1 MQVPLKITFRNM
13 ETSEA
18 LEAYIRERAEKLD
31 SICGNMVS
39 CRVVVE
45 APHKHQHKGGL
56 FHASIDI
63 TLPKETIVINREP
76 DLHKAYHDAH
86 VVVRDVFDS
95 AQRKLRDL
103 VSRQK
108 GEVKVHEEMPQGKI
122 TELFPHEDYGRILTA
137 AGDDIYFHRNSLIN
151 ADFDDLVSGAEVR
164 FVEEQGD
171 NGPQA
176 TSVRVV
182 GKPQPGTEP

>member
-1 MQVPLKITFRNM
+1 MQVPLQITFRNM
-13 ETSEA
+13 EPSEA
-18 LEAYIRERAEKLD
+18 LESYIRERAAKLD
-31 SICGNMVS
+31 SICKNMVS

-45 APHKHQHKGGL
+45 APRKHQHTGGL

-76 DLHKAYHDAH
+76 DLHKSYHDAH

-95 AQRKLRDL
+95 AQRKLRGF

-108 GEVKVHEEMPQGKI
+108 GEVKVHEGMPQGKI
-122 TELFPHEDYGRILTA
+122 TELYPYEDYGRILTA

-151 ADFDDLVSGAEVR
+151 AEFVDLTLGDEVR

-176 TSVRVV
+176 TSVRVI
-182 GKPQPGTEP
+182 GKEH

>member
-1 MQVPLKITFRNM
+1 MQVPLQITFRNM

-18 LEAYIRERAEKLD
+18 LESYIRERAEKLD
-31 SICGNMVS
+31 SMCENMVG

-45 APHKHQHKGGL
+45 APHKHQRKGGL

-76 DLHKAYHDAH
+76 DLHKSYNDAH

-95 AQRKLRDL
+95 AQRKLRDF

-108 GEVKVHEEMPQGKI
+108 GEIKVHEEMPQGKI
-122 TELFPHEDYGRILTA
+122 TELYPYEDYGRILTA
-137 AGDDIYFHRNSLIN
+137 AGDDIYFHRNSIIN
-151 ADFDDLVSGAEVR
+151 ADFADLDLGDEVR
-164 FVEEQGD
+164 FVEEMGD

-182 GKPQPGTEP
+182 GKPQPGAEP

>member
-1 MQVPLKITFRNM
+1 MQVPLQITFRNM

-18 LEAYIRERAEKLD
+18 LEDYIRERAAKLD
-31 SICGNMVS
+31 SSCENMVS

-45 APHKHQHKGGL
+45 APHKHQRKGGL
-56 FHASIDI
+56 FHATIEI

-76 DLHKAYHDAH
+76 DQHKSYKDAY

-95 AQRKLRDL
+95 AQRKLRG
-103 VSRQK
+103 VVGRQK
-108 GEVKVHEEMPQGKI
+108 GEVKVHEEMPQGRI
-122 TELFPHEDYGRILTA
+122 TELYPHEDYGRIATG

-151 ADFDDLVSGAEVR
+151 ADFAGLAIGDEVR

-176 TSVRVV
+176 TSVRVT
-182 GKPQPGTEP
+182 GKA

>member
-18 LEAYIRERAEKLD
+18 LESYIRERAEKLD
-31 SICGNMVS
+31 SICWNIIS

-45 APHKHQHKGGL
+45 APHKHQRTGGL

-63 TLPKETIVINREP
+63 SLPGETIVVNREP

-86 VVVRDVFDS
+86 VVVRDVFDT
-95 AQRKLRDL
+95 AQRKLREF
-103 VSRQK
+103 VSRKK
-108 GEVKVHEEMPQGKI
+108 GEVKAHEEMPQGKI
-122 TELFPHEDYGRILTA
+122 TELYPYEDYGRILTN

-151 ADFDDLVSGAEVR
+151 ADFADLAIGDVVR

-171 NGPQA
+171 NGLQA
-176 TSVRVV
+176 TSVRLI
-182 GKPQPGTEP
+182 GNTRHGEAH

>member
-1 MQVPLKITFRNM
+1 MQVPLQITFRNM
-13 ETSEA
+13 ESSEA
-18 LEAYIRERAEKLD
+18 LESYIRERAAKLD
-31 SICGNMVS
+31 GICENMVS

-45 APHKHQHKGGL
+45 APRKHQRTGGL
-56 FHASIDI
+56 FHATIDI

-76 DLHKAYHDAH
+76 DLHKSYHDAH

-95 AQRKLRDL
+95 AQRKLRDF

-108 GEVKVHEEMPQGKI
+108 GEVKIHEEMPQGKI
-122 TELFPHEDYGRILTA
+122 TELYPFEDYGRIISA
-137 AGDDIYFHRNSLIN
+137 SGDDIYFHRNSLLN
-151 ADFDDLVSGAEVR
+151 ADFDTLELGDEVR
-164 FVEEQGD
+164 YVEEMGD

-182 GKPQPGTEP
+182 GKQRPGTEH

>member
-1 MQVPLKITFRNM
+1 MQIPLQITFRNM

-18 LEAYIRERAEKLD
+18 LESYIRERAAKLD
-31 SICGNMVS
+31 SICENMVG

-45 APHKHQHKGGL
+45 APHKHQRKGGL

-76 DLHKAYHDAH
+76 DQHKSYHDAH

-95 AQRKLRDL
+95 AERKLRGIVD
-103 VSRQK
+103 RKK

-122 TELFPHEDYGRILTA
+122 TELYPYEDYGRIVTG

-151 ADFDDLVSGAEVR
+151 ADFADLSVGDEVR
-164 FVEEQGD
+164 FVEEQGN

-182 GKPQPGTEP
+182 GKTVSGKGN

>member
-1 MQVPLKITFRNM
+1 MQVPLQITFRNM
-13 ETSEA
+13 ETSES
-18 LEAYIRERAEKLD
+18 LESYIRERAAKLD
-31 SICGNMVS
+31 SICENMVS

-45 APHKHQHKGGL
+45 APHKHQRKGGL
-56 FHASIDI
+56 FHATIEI

-76 DLHKAYHDAH
+76 DQHKSYKDAY

-95 AQRKLRDL
+95 AQRKLRG
-103 VSRQK
+103 VVGRQK
-108 GEVKVHEEMPQGKI
+108 GEVKAHEEMPQGKI
-122 TELFPHEDYGRILTA
+122 TELYPHEDYGRILTA

-151 ADFDDLVSGAEVR
+151 ADFAALSLGDEVR

-182 GKPQPGTEP
+182 GKV

>member
-1 MQVPLKITFRNM
+1 MQVPLQITFRNM

-18 LEAYIRERAEKLD
+18 LEAYIRERAAKLD
-31 SICGNMVS
+31 SICENMIS

-45 APHKHQHKGGL
+45 APRKHQHTGGL
-56 FHASIDI
+56 FHATIDI

-76 DLHKAYHDAH
+76 DLHKSYHDAH

-95 AQRKLRDL
+95 AQRKLRAL

-108 GEVKVHEEMPQGKI
+108 GEVKAHEELPQGKI
-122 TELFPHEDYGRILTA
+122 TEIFPYEDYGRILTNT
-137 AGDDIYFHRNSLIN
+137 GDDIYFHRNSLIN
-151 ADFDDLVSGAEVR
+151 VDFAELVPGVEVR
-164 FVEEQGD
+164 FVEEQGN

-182 GKPQPGTEP
+182 GKP

>member
-1 MQVPLKITFRNM
+1 MQVPLQITFRNM
-13 ETSEA
+13 ETSES
-18 LEAYIRERAEKLD
+18 LESYIRERAAKLD
-31 SICGNMVS
+31 SSCENMVS

-45 APHKHQHKGGL
+45 APHKHQRKGGL
-56 FHASIDI
+56 FHATIDI
-63 TLPKETIVINREP
+63 TLPRETIVINREP
-76 DLHKAYHDAH
+76 DQHKSYHDAY

-95 AQRKLRDL
+95 AQRKLREVVD
-103 VSRQK
+103 RQK
-108 GEVKVHEEMPQGKI
+108 GEVKAHGEMPQGKI
-122 TELFPHEDYGRILTA
+122 TELYPYEDYGRIVTA

-151 ADFDDLVSGAEVR
+151 ADFAGLSIGDAVR

-182 GKPQPGTEP
+182 GKA